1 MNTVK
6 DAKVFVESLNE
17 DQRRALANALL
28 IHANG
33 RINGTA
39 LATRLCET
47 ILLARA
53 VHHITQWKG

>member
-1 MNTVK
+1 VNTIK
-6 DAKVFVESLNE
+6 DARVFVDSLNE

-28 IHANG
+28 LHVNG
-33 RINGTA
+33 RINSTA
-39 LATRLCET
+39 LAARLCET